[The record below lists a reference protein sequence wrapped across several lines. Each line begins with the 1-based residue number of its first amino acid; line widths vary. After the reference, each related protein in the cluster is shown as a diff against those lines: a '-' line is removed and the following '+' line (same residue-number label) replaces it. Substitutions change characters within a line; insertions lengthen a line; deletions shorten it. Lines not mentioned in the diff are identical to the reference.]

1 MTTAAPPKIEKPP
14 IGKDT
19 KSLAVKS
26 KRTVVAWLTLA
37 AKIIAWQIVAIL
49 VVEMTLALAGLGEE
63 EIFKLD
69 PRYGFVHMNNK
80 HITWRSEGYS
90 KSFFGPDGMR
100 EAGLTIRKPAG
111 VFRVALLGDSIV
123 ESLQVPFEE
132 TFGQVLEK
140 SIKKTAEGKELQVLN
155 FGNSGYSTAQEY
167 LQLKNKVLKYNPD
180 AVIVFYNHRDIFE
193 NWAPPDQTLTNV
205 RPYALHL
212 PNQSLTIDNS
222 SVIQWMK
229 SPRGKFLTSIEW
241 IREHSRIWGL
251 IAAWETQASF
261 HDPVYRAVVGFFTSP
276 VKTVKAGVASLST
289 VTPKAILDSVAQT
302 FKSKSKS
309 ASFSIKFID
318 EKKKDAAESAEK
330 KTGGTQEETAKSP
343 TTVATGETDSK
354 PDHSK
359 DKLDA
364 AKASYILDAPSL
376 KDFPAPKVESE
387 EEQKALNAKAAE
399 IKAKD
404 NYLNLMFKTLRS
416 VLSEMDKDCKSH
428 NAQFA
433 VAIAPS
439 KLALVEKGESLG
451 LMDLSYDKEIAVVR
465 EFCKSEKI
473 PFADMQQNLQAM
485 PRNQADKLFYSMHL
499 TKQGHDYVV
508 SESQQLF
515 KALIGSR

>member
-1 MTTAAPPKIEKPP
+1 MTSSAPPKIEKPLV
-14 IGKDT
+14 GRNLESSVVKT
-19 KSLAVKS
+19 KRSAVDWLA
-26 KRTVVAWLTLA
+26 LA
-37 AKIIAWQIVAIL
+37 TKIIAWQIAAIL
-49 VVEMTLALAGLGEE
+49 VVEFTLALAGLGEE

-100 EAGLTIRKPAG
+100 EAGLTIQKPAG

-123 ESLQVPFEE
+123 ESLQVPFEQ

-140 SIKKTAEGKELQVLN
+140 SIKKTAHGKELQVLN

-212 PNQSLTIDNS
+212 PNQPLTIDNS

-261 HDPVYRAVVGFFTSP
+261 HDPVYRSVVGFFTSP
-276 VKTVKAGVASLST
+276 VKTVKACVASLST
-289 VTPKAILDSVAQT
+289 VTPEAILDSVTQT

-309 ASFSIKFID
+309 ASFSIQFID
-318 EKKKDAAESAEK
+318 DKKKDATERAER
-330 KTGGTQEETAKSP
+330 KTDGKQEETAKSP
-343 TTVATGETDSK
+343 TAVATGESDSK

-376 KDFPAPKVESE
+376 KDFPAARVESE
-387 EEQKALNAKAAE
+387 EEQKALDAKAAE

-465 EFCKSEKI
+465 EFCQSEKI

-485 PRNQADKLFYSMHL
+485 PGDQAAKLFYSMHL

-508 SESQQLF
+508 SESQKLF
-515 KALIGSR
+515 KTLLGSR